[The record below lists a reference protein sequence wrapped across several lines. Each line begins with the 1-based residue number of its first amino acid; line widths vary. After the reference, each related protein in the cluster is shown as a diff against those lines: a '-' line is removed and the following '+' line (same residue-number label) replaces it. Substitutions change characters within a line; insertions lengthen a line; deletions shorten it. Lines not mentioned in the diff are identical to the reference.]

1 MQPWLVPRQ
10 SSHHNNAMPALEDIT
25 IDRRLLALPYR
36 IEVTSEGWI
45 RMTPLQAP
53 GLTWEQLAT
62 THPILPEDMGR
73 KIETNAKNE
82 ILMSPPPNPRHQ
94 DHGVTIIMLLH
105 ELMKG
110 GRPGY
115 EIGVQTSDGT
125 RVPDIIWMS
134 RERRAQLWG
143 SPSLPSS
150 PELCVEIL
158 SPSNSKREIEEKKAL
173 YFEGGA
179 REVWICDRRGKMS
192 FFGPGSVLLRK
203 SRLCPAF
210 PPQLSADD

>member
-1 MQPWLVPRQ
+1 
-10 SSHHNNAMPALEDIT
+10 MPALENIT

-36 IEVTSEGWI
+36 IEVTPEGWI
-45 RMTPLQAP
+45 RMIPLQAP

-73 KIETNAKNE
+73 KIETNARNE

-94 DHGVTIIMLLH
+94 DYGCTILLLLRD
-105 ELMKG
+105 LMKG

-115 EIGVQTSDGT
+115 KTGVQTSDGT
-125 RVPDIIWMS
+125 RVPDIFWIS
-134 RERRAQLWG
+134 RERRAQLQD
-143 SPSLPSS
+143 SPSLPFS

-158 SPSNSKREIEEKKAL
+158 SPSNSKREIEEKKVL

-179 REVWICDRRGKMS
+179 LEVWICDQRGKMS
-192 FFGPGSVLLRK
+192 FFGPGGTLPRK

-210 PPQLSADD
+210 PSQLSAEED